1 MIKYKAGSLIKEEEE
16 EEEEWEPELEEEEDK
31 VEECILAGVD
41 WENVCY
47 KVSTNYVST
56 TPLL

>member
-1 MIKYKAGSLIKEEEE
+1 MIKYKAGSLIKEE

-47 KVSTNYVST
+47 QVSTNYFST
-56 TPLL
+56 TPLS

>member
-16 EEEEWEPELEEEEDK
+16 EEWEPELEEEDK
-31 VEECILAGVD
+31 VEECILPGVD

-47 KVSTNYVST
+47 QVSQNYVST
-56 TPLL
+56 KP